1 MAREKGT
8 FNFSA
13 NLEVKKQGPLDAR
26 QSLITYAELTQA
38 DTWQDEGGKIYLF
51 DGLTVPVINGSEKQ
65 LYMLINAAQ
74 YDQTASWKRIDA
86 GAAESGVKFI
96 NLSSLIPI
104 NTSHETILG
113 VIGMLPNELIE
124 EIKKSPILG
133 ICKDISSGS
142 MFGSPISYIKLEKD
156 VITDSNFDSS
166 IEKGEYFSISLYNI
180 STKSIIS
187 ILIKFNKESNIY
199 EKFVFNEDSSIR
211 ILDKNDIAE
220 EKYINEYSSI
230 KVAPAKVFNRALFL
244 GDLHALQ
251 LNAEVSELYQ
261 VFKNLLDN
269 EEGYYSDFET
279 LFLEVSEK
287 YNTFLEKND
296 NTGESTVFYS
306 IINTSSVDLTP
317 IYNPIKVSVCGKG
330 NIGEGD
336 TPLIKFCY
344 ELNKKIYTLGFSL
357 NGGYIEKTETSLSD
371 IYQLPGD
378 ITTLTN
384 GMTGS
389 ALQAIVGTYSELKAA
404 IDAKKVILCNIGGTS
419 GSCPISARI
428 VSGFVLLSTVYVDKA
443 ANKTI
448 TFGINLIPST
458 NSWATDSATAELYK
472 KDLATTD
479 TIPGSEFYKIPGDIS
494 TLSSSSSVGDI
505 KGVYGD
511 LNSFKAAL
519 TAKKAIMGT
528 INDVVFYINAGL
540 EDSTHILVS
549 ANSGIGIVN
558 HRITISAS
566 DYVSIE
572 VTENQL
578 AVSGNVVETV
588 TATTNKGLE
597 IGGTATKPTV
607 GLKLD
612 TTTPGN
618 IDLAVGANG
627 LKATLSSKAVKS
639 GDKVLKIET
648 DKSISATVSLG
659 YDSGTKKL
667 QLKGIN
673 EEVFNELDATPFIK
687 DGMLDSATLEVNPS
701 GQSAGTYIKLVF
713 NTESGKD
720 PIYINVT
727 SLIDVYV
734 QGNGISI
741 SGKTIAV
748 KLDTAGNSE
757 GYLKLTAAGL
767 KVDGIDSAIAAAITE
782 AFSWHDVE

>member
-38 DTWQDEGGKIYLF
+38 DTWQDEGGKTYLF

-65 LYMLINAAQ
+65 YYMLIDAAQ
-74 YDQTASWKRIDA
+74 YNQTASWKRIDA

-133 ICKDISSGS
+133 ICEDISSGS

-199 EKFVFNEDSSIR
+199 EKFIFNEDSSIR
-211 ILDKNDIAE
+211 ILDKNDIAKE
-220 EKYINEYSSI
+220 NYVNEYSSTQ
-230 KVAPAKVFNRALFL
+230 VAPAKVFNRALFL

-269 EEGYYSDFET
+269 EEDYYVDFET
-279 LFLEVSEK
+279 LILEISEK
-287 YNTFLEKND
+287 YNNFLGKN
-296 NTGESTVFYS
+296 NATSESTVIYS
-306 IINTSSVDLTP
+306 IINFSKDSDQ
-317 IYNPIKVSVCGKG
+317 IYNPVRVSVCKKG
-330 NIGEGD
+330 NILTEGD
-336 TPLIKFCY
+336 DPFITFCY
-344 ELNKKIYTLGFSL
+344 ELDRKIYTLGFSR

-389 ALQAIVGTYSELKAA
+389 ALQAVVGTYSELKAA

-458 NSWATDSATAELYK
+458 NSWATDSATAGLYK

-540 EDSTHILVS
+540 EDSTHILVL

-588 TATTNKGLE
+588 TATTNKGIE
-597 IGGTATKPTV
+597 VTGNATNPTV

-659 YDSGTKKL
+659 YNSGTKKL

-687 DGMLDSATLEVNPS
+687 DGMLDSATLEVNPG